1 LSRGMN
7 QRGKKEALTGI
18 LKREGRKRGKEE

>member
-1 LSRGMN
+1 MN

-18 LKREGRKRGKEE
+18 LKREGRKRMTGE